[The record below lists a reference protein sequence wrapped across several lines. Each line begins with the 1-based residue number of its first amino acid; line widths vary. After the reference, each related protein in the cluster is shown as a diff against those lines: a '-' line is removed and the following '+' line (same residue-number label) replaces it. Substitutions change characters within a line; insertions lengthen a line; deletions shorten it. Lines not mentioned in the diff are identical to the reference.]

1 MHRKPIRFRRGW
13 RGREPGQID
22 DALDI
27 GVVTELVRRGIAE
40 YVTGGSVPH
49 QIQKQSAKK
58 HPRRR

>member
-22 DALDI
+22 EALDI

-40 YVTGGSVPH
+40 YVTGGSVPY
-49 QIQKQSAKK
+49 QIRNQNAKKQS
-58 HPRRR
+58 RRR